1 MQSLLTLLIFS
12 PETFVSLNFLFN
24 FITFIIAIIGAII
37 VVANFSKNKY
47 WEFKNPPRVFGISE
61 DEDYLFLLEMEA
73 NFNLERLV
81 PRYGDERS
89 RCERLR
95 GYGIFTKKNGSYRIT
110 RAGKKMMRRS
120 KNL

>member
-1 MQSLLTLLIFS
+1 MPSLVTLFNFS
-12 PETFVSLNFLFN
+12 PETFDLLNFLFN
-24 FITFIIAIIGAII
+24 FITFTIAIIGFII
-37 VVANFSKNKY
+37 VIASFIKNKY
-47 WEFKNPPRVFGISE
+47 WEAKNPPRVFGISE